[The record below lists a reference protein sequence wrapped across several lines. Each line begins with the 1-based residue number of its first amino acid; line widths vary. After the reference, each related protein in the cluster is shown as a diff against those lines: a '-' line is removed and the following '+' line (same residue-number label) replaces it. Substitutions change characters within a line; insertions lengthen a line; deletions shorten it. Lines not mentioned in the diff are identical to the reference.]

1 MSTVSEEYIQA
12 SALRSLSV
20 DIKIICH
27 IKKQEKERLVR
38 NYYRYSTI
46 VTIKPRV
53 LT

>member
-1 MSTVSEEYIQA
+1 MSIVSEEYIQA
-12 SALRSLSV
+12 SPSV
-20 DIKIICH
+20 DIKIIRH

-38 NYYRYSTI
+38 NYYRYSTV